1 MIEDNKV
8 VKIDYTVKDESGQV
22 IDSSEG
28 KDPLAYL
35 HGTGNIIPGLE
46 NALTGKA
53 EGDEF
58 SAVVQPD
65 DAYGPRNEAMIQTVE
80 KSVFQGVEE
89 IEVGMVF
96 NAQGPQGDIQV
107 TIADIDG
114 DQVTIDGNHPLAG
127 LVLHFEGVVREVR
140 DATQEEIEHGH
151 VH

>member
-28 KDPLAYL
+28 KEPLAYL

>member
-28 KDPLAYL
+28 KEPLAYL

-53 EGDEF
+53 VGDAF

-65 DAYGPRNEAMIQTVE
+65 DAYGPRNESMIQTVE

-107 TIADIDG
+107 TIAEIDG
-114 DQVTIDGNHPLAG
+114 EQVTIDGNHPLAG
-127 LVLHFEGVVREVR
+127 LVLHFEGEVREVR
-140 DATQEEIEHGH
+140 DATPEEIEHGH

>member
-8 VKIDYTVKDESGQV
+8 VKIDYTVKDESGQI

-28 KDPLAYL
+28 KEPLAYL

-53 EGDEF
+53 EGDAF
-58 SAVVQPD
+58 SAEVQPE
-65 DAYGPRNEAMIQTVE
+65 DAYGPRNDAMIQTVE

-89 IEVGMVF
+89 IEVGMIF

-107 TIADIDG
+107 TIADING

-140 DATQEEIEHGH
+140 DATPEEIDHGH